1 MRGGGVAVVGGGCH
15 QYCQWRGMG
24 NKHVRIKLRCRR
36 VTARWYDFVG
46 VQLCVTSSH
55 SYVRLQWQTA
65 GYSGVIYRRQYY
77 IHDYSGRQSGFLQL
91 HVFFVGGAGE
101 RRGLTLLRLHS
112 LQQIEGCVLSWEGDS
127 VVWYAVF
134 LHSVIPA
141 QRWTLSV

>member
-1 MRGGGVAVVGGGCH
+1 MESRHLGDGNRGKRDGSVVGGGCH

-24 NKHVRIKLRCRR
+24 NKHVWIKLRCRR

-77 IHDYSGRQSGFLQL
+77 IHDYSAFRDSGQLTFNRQ
-91 HVFFVGGAGE
+91 V
-101 RRGLTLLRLHS
+101 
-112 LQQIEGCVLSWEGDS
+112 
-127 VVWYAVF
+127 
-134 LHSVIPA
+134 
-141 QRWTLSV
+141 